1 MCAVSARGAVLCDVA
16 GTAEPERASD
26 SRRSGRARAGSL
38 TSAFAHC
45 CFFLFV
51 FSLGNWSRY
60 EKARLKSKC
69 LRLSVADILFCSLPR
84 A

>member
-45 CFFLFV
+45 WFFCCFFLGKLEQV
-51 FSLGNWSRY
+51 RKSEI
-60 EKARLKSKC
+60 EKQVPETKRC
-69 LRLSVADILFCSLPR
+69 
-84 A
+84 

>member
-38 TSAFAHC
+38 TSAFTHC
-45 CFFLFV
+45 CFFFC
-51 FSLGNWSRY
+51 FFLGKLEQVRKSEI
-60 EKARLKSKC
+60 EKQVPETKRC
-69 LRLSVADILFCSLPR
+69 
-84 A
+84 

>member
-45 CFFLFV
+45 CFFFV
-51 FSLGNWSRY
+51 FFLGKLEQVRKSEI
-60 EKARLKSKC
+60 EKQVPETKRC
-69 LRLSVADILFCSLPR
+69 
-84 A
+84 